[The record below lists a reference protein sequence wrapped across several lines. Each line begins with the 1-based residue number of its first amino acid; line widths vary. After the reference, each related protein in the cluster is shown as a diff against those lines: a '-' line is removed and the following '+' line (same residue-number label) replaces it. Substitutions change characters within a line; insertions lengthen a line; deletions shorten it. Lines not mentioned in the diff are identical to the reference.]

1 MALTAEASIHV
12 VRTGKGD
19 VANVAAERDISA
31 VNPVK
36 DFAVLI
42 AVVVIFFLA

>member
-19 VANVAAERDISA
+19 IATVAAERDLSA

-36 DFAVLI
+36 DLAVLV
-42 AVVVIFFLA
+42 AVVVIFSLA